1 MDKKGLKI
9 LERLEIFNVRQKIN
23 AANRRAKK
31 TRLLSRYRAEAD
43 AQRTRALRHWIDVG
57 FVAQSA

>member
-31 TRLLSRYRAEAD
+31 TRLLSRYRAEAE
-43 AQRTRALRHWIDVG
+43 AQRNKALKHWIDVG